1 MSRPVIIVAKHF
13 YRQYAVFQGP
23 LGYSVL
29 FRESRKAFCNPL
41 FDASFFGEE
50 NVAFL
55 HGAEEAA
62 EEELVEFGV
71 A

>member
-23 LGYSVL
+23 LSNFVL
-29 FRESRKAFCNPL
+29 FRGSGKAFCNPL
-41 FDASFFGEE
+41 FNASFFGEE
-50 NVAFL
+50 YVAFL
-55 HGAEEAA
+55 HGAEEASDKD
-62 EEELVEFGV
+62 LVGIGI